1 MSKKY
6 IGIDLGAW
14 QSSKTKI
21 AVCEICK
28 IGDNNRLNLLKIEKE
43 PTSKKESFAIR
54 DDRLIEKLKELS
66 CNNAVIAIDA
76 PFSIPSY
83 LKPKNF
89 HEQFYES
96 INSTKGEITNQYMF
110 DNSARFVF
118 EKTNQIVL
126 APTGDKIGRLTSRMA
141 HIFSNS
147 DWLKFLNPITNPNY
161 NPKDNQIQT
170 IEVYPRA
177 TLKKL
182 LENQD
187 KPQQDIP
194 QYKNKKWNDNKEK
207 MLKLIE
213 EFIKISD
220 KQKDDI
226 KSDDDYDAI
235 ICALTA
241 YFVDI
246 DTKGFLKPDSKDI
259 NKFTNSFI
267 YMPKI

>member
-14 QSSKTKI
+14 QSSKTRI

-28 IGDNNRLNLLKIEKE
+28 IGDNCKLNLLKIEKE
-43 PTSKKESFAIR
+43 PTTKKESFAIR
-54 DDRLIEKLKELS
+54 DEKLIKKLKELS

-118 EKTNQIVL
+118 EKTNQRVL

-147 DWLKFLNPITNPNY
+147 DWLKFLNPNTNPNY
-161 NPKDNQIQT
+161 NPKDSQIQT

-177 TLKKL
+177 TLKIL
-182 LENQD
+182 LKD
-187 KPQQDIP
+187 KDIEDIP
-194 QYKNKKWNDNKEK
+194 QYKNKNWNNKKEK
-207 MLKLIE
+207 MLKHIE
-213 EFIKISD
+213 KFIEIDD
-220 KQKDDI
+220 KQKNDI

-235 ICALTA
+235 ICAITA
-241 YFVDI
+241 YLVDKK
-246 DTKGFLKPDSKDI
+246 DKKGYLKPNDKDI